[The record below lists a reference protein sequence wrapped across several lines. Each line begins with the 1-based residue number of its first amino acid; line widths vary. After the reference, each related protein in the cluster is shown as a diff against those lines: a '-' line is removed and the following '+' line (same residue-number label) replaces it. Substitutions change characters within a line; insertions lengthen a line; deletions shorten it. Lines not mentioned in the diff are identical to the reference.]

1 MTNSDTNQYSVLV
14 HQTLENN
21 HRTTVKTSCHS
32 PLCPDFIKSLMIPIA
47 ILYSIPILNIK
58 SFSPV
63 SNFCFHI
70 I

>member
-1 MTNSDTNQYSVLV
+1 MTNNDMNQLV
-14 HQTLENN
+14 QRTLENN
-21 HRTTVKTSCHS
+21 HRITVKTSCHS

>member
-1 MTNSDTNQYSVLV
+1 MTNNDTNQLV
-14 HQTLENN
+14 QPTLENN
-21 HRTTVKTSCHS
+21 HRITVKTSCHS

-47 ILYSIPILNIK
+47 ILYSIPILNVK

-63 SNFCFHI
+63 SNFRFHI